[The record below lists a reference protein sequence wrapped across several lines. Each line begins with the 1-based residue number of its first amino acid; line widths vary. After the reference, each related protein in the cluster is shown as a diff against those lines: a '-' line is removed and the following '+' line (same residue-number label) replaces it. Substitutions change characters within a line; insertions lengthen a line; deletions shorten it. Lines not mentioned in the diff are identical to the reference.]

1 MADAENNGGGYNP
14 RIAACIRGSILK
26 TARCEY
32 RLGRK
37 LGKGAIGVVQAG
49 VRTDD
54 NKKCALKI
62 LKRPMRSAHNLKIM
76 FEYMDAEVEAMK
88 KVDHKNVLALLDYST
103 DVDYNN
109 LKGDCLY
116 KAMVIVLEL
125 APGGELFDILLY
137 YGKLDEHLARKY
149 FHQLMSGLKAIH
161 DAGFVHRD
169 LKPQNL
175 LLDRNFQL
183 KIADFGHAKEL
194 KSENMLMN
202 THRVGTKGYH
212 APEQLISPAAGNSRR
227 RQQRIVMYNRK
238 VDIFS
243 CGVILFIL
251 VTGHPPFQQALP
263 TDRWFKELAKG
274 QPRKFWKKHTSK
286 DSPKLSPELQDAIV
300 KLLCYQPTDRIL
312 PEAALSHPWLTDAP
326 MIKDKELRLL
336 MITRHKSTMAT
347 KRQKAAEDA
356 NVTISTIEATSPFY
370 GDDSDLTSSDEED
383 DPVSFI
389 EVPSP
394 ARSRNNTP
402 MTHQSSHDPDD
413 IDDVVALNTERN
425 KRRSVA
431 LGIRRR
437 GKGSEPTIS
446 KIMQNYDSGIQA
458 PEEGR
463 PSMVDFTPF
472 VGEVSRD
479 DDLDEGDFDYNKN
492 PEVSDMHLNPW
503 NSHVIKKDFHP
514 YQLLLPVYRFFQNEG
529 GEIEFD
535 AERFTLKIRKHPL
548 RWKSIRPEP
557 GNPMNADVSDPKP
570 VSSKPPLED
579 KLKSHDIDDD
589 FMSSASIELK
599 PDMPDSPDGVVR
611 LNTVRS
617 DVQEEEEDFNDYDQE
632 MEHEEMVNIYCT
644 CVRRKS
650 DGDNLFTVYSKHGD
664 LSFAARKQLRLML
677 DQLFHRIAPFTDMP
691 YYDDE
696 EEESR
701 EIH

>member
-1 MADAENNGGGYNP
+1 MADADNDGGGYNP
-14 RIAACIRGSILK
+14 RIAACIRGSILS
-26 TARCEY
+26 TARFQY

-37 LGKGAIGVVQAG
+37 LGKGAIGVVQSG
-49 VRTDD
+49 VRTED

-62 LKRPMRSAHNLKIM
+62 LKRPIRSQHNLKIM

-109 LKGDCLY
+109 LKGECLY

-212 APEQLISPAAGNSRR
+212 APEQLISPATGNSRR

-263 TDRWFKELAKG
+263 TDRWFKGLAKKRYE
-274 QPRKFWKKHTSK
+274 QFWKSHSN
-286 DSPKLSPELQDAIV
+286 PNLSPEMKEVLQR
-300 KLLCYQPTDRIL
+300 LLTYQPSERIL
-312 PEAALSHPWLTDAP
+312 IEDALIHPWLS
-326 MIKDKELRLL
+326 KSELISDRELKSE
-336 MITRHKSTMAT
+336 MKNRHRDTLAKKRAQAGPNAT
-347 KRQKAAEDA
+347 PD
-356 NVTISTIEATSPFY
+356 VGTPFY
-370 GDDSDLTSSDEED
+370 SEFD
-383 DPVSFI
+383 
-389 EVPSP
+389 
-394 ARSRNNTP
+394 NTP

-463 PSMVDFTPF
+463 PSMVEFTPF
-472 VGEVSRD
+472 VGEAPPD

-492 PEVSDMHLNPW
+492 PEVSDMHLNPF
-503 NSHVIKKDFHP
+503 NSHVIKKEFHP
-514 YQLLLPVYRFFQNEG
+514 YQLLLPVYRFFQHEG

-535 AERFTLKIRKHPL
+535 EEKFTLKIRKHPL

-557 GNPMNADVSDPKP
+557 GSPMNDDVSDPKP

-579 KLKSHDIDDD
+579 KLKSHDMDDD
-589 FMSSASIELK
+589 FISSASIELK
-599 PDMPDSPDGVVR
+599 PDMPDSPDGIVR
-611 LNTVRS
+611 LNTVKS
-617 DVQEEEEDFNDYDQE
+617 DVQEEDFNDYDQA

-650 DGDNLFTVYSKHGD
+650 DGENLFTVFTKHGD
-664 LSFAARKQLRLML
+664 ISFAARRQLRIML
-677 DQLFHRIAPFTDMP
+677 DQLFHRIAPFTDMA

-701 EIH
+701 DIY